1 MKPITE
7 KAGRLLPT
15 SVLTALALALASPA
29 AAGVWDENYTKG
41 QNAFVH
47 GDWDNAI
54 KYFNIAVKDKP
65 NSAAQ
70 YPLANMSVID
80 YFPYYYLGQAYL
92 YSGNYRLAKGNFH
105 KELSFGAINGAPPKR
120 HLERL
125 LDITD
130 QLLKMTEASS
140 LPAAD
145 AELENHFRHLQNL
158 LAASNYREAET
169 LFSEIKNRGVED
181 KRIPIYEAWIKQRP
195 APPTP
200 TEKSEIEPTNTAQEF
215 FEQGLDYY
223 LRDQYEPALRSF
235 QSAFASD
242 PKFTLAKSWISK
254 TQAEIQRLSSENK
267 TSDEPASVITK
278 TDTATTAPI
287 IFATVPNKTSRQNL
301 IIEGEARDDMGVD
314 FIQVVLN
321 GASLKDAEGQDVV
334 IRPGANDPKRFSF
347 TLTLPLQM
355 GKNQL
360 TLIAYDID
368 SSAPGFERRAILRV
382 KPFYQ
387 TSSFAIALAAVI
399 LLGVG
404 AVVITKRVKYRL
416 AIVNKYNP
424 YIAGSPIR
432 NEEMF
437 FGREKLIK
445 RVLNT
450 IHNNSLLL
458 YGPRRIGKTSLQHQ
472 LQHRLQNLNDPE
484 FHFVPVLIDLQ
495 GTTEERFF
503 ITLMEEIL
511 ETCKADLE
519 GAAAFQLHQDG
530 GQGYSSRDF
539 SQDLKNVLQILSA
552 KTPKKL
558 KLVLL
563 IDEVDELNKYSE
575 QVNQKLRSV
584 FMKTC
589 AENLVAVMSGI
600 SIKKHWQ
607 SEGSPWYNFF
617 EEIEVPPFDC
627 EDAINLIR
635 RPVAGIFAY
644 DDRAVEKIIEYS
656 ECKPFIIQKFCVN
669 VIQRIIELKRRWVT
683 VEDVEAVRAQ
693 VLREEA
699 VEDYA
704 AADRSAQ

>member
-1 MKPITE
+1 MKPITGRAE
-7 KAGRLLPT
+7 RLLPAL
-15 SVLTALALALASPA
+15 VLTTLVLAISSPA
-29 AAGVWDENYTKG
+29 AAGVWDENYAKG
-41 QNAFVH
+41 QKAFER

-54 KYFNIAVKDKP
+54 NYFNIAVKDKP

-105 KELSFGAINGAPPKR
+105 KELSFEAIKGSPHKR
-120 HLERL
+120 HLEKL
-125 LDITD
+125 LEITD
-130 QLLKMTEASS
+130 LLINPPPPPSD
-140 LPAAD
+140 P
-145 AELENHFRHLQNL
+145 ELENDLKQLQNL
-158 LAASNYREAET
+158 LATSNYREAEI
-169 LFSEIKNRGVED
+169 LFSQIKHRGVED
-181 KRIPIYEAWIKQRP
+181 NRIPIYETWLKQRP
-195 APPTP
+195 EPANLTVV
-200 TEKSEIEPTNTAQEF
+200 KSGIEPANPAQQL
-215 FEQGLDYY
+215 FEQGLGYY

-235 QSAFASD
+235 QSAAASD

-254 TQAEIQRLSSENK
+254 TQSEIQRLSSERK
-267 TSDEPASVITK
+267 SSTESIVITK

-301 IIEGEARDDMGVD
+301 IIEGEVRDDKGVD

-321 GASLKDAEGQDVV
+321 GATLKNADGQDVI
-334 IRPGANDPKRFSF
+334 IRPRANDDPKKFFF

-355 GKNQL
+355 GENQL

-368 SSAPGFERRAILRV
+368 SSDPGFERKAILRV

-387 TSSFAIALAAVI
+387 TTQFAAILASLI
-399 LLGVG
+399 LLGIG
-404 AVVITKRVKYRL
+404 AVVISKRVKYRL

-472 LQHRLQNLNDPE
+472 LQRRLQNLNDPE

-495 GTTEERFF
+495 GTSEERFF
-503 ITLMEEIL
+503 VTLMEDIL
-511 ETCKADLE
+511 ETCKVDLD
-519 GAAAFQLHQDG
+519 GAASFQLHQNG
-530 GQGYSSRDF
+530 REYSSRDF
-539 SQDLKNVLQILSA
+539 SKDLKTVLQILSA

-584 FMKTC
+584 FMKTF

-617 EEIEVPPFDC
+617 EEIEVPPFDR
-627 EDAINLIR
+627 EDALNLIR
-635 RPVAGIFAY
+635 RPVAGIFSY

-699 VEDYA
+699 VEGLVVNDLA
-704 AADRSAQ
+704 A